1 MAKIENSETIVN
13 THHSSSSLWSNCRPD
28 IQRRI
33 NALLNYQAEYFR
45 LRVEF
50 YRQLQ
55 DLQYAYNPEF
65 ERILARQRTIIDGSC
80 EPTELEK
87 QINESIT
94 SNPTSKSNLNQS
106 TLQKYEQISTQNI
119 LNFPNSQTDL
129 PEKGLTNFWLTVLK
143 NIDSY
148 DFPIQRRDELCL
160 KYLIDIR
167 CILNPPNLDSTSFT
181 LEFHFLPTN
190 PFFIETILTKQYS
203 IRYELNN
210 SNPYRSYDGPEVDCC
225 YGCVITWKPDHN
237 LTIRKRTKRIRN
249 KTTEQIRFVQIEE
262 SIKSFFDFFSSPIV
276 PVNGIHEMNNEDQ
289 IRLEADIEF
298 GLLLKQRVL
307 PRAVLYY
314 TGEALPVFREE
325 EEEEEEED
333 EEDNQLTSSD
343 SVQ

>member
-1 MAKIENSETIVN
+1 MAKIENSETKVN

-33 NALLNYQAEYFR
+33 NALLNYQVEYFR

-65 ERILARQRTIIDGSC
+65 EQILARQRAIIDGSC
-80 EPTELEK
+80 EPIELENQMNK
-87 QINESIT
+87 SII
-94 SNPTSKSNLNQS
+94 SNSTLESNLNQS
-106 TLQKYEQISTQNI
+106 SSQTYEQISTQNI
-119 LNFPNSQTDL
+119 FPNSQSNL
-129 PEKGLTNFWLTVLK
+129 PNKGLANFWLTVLK

-148 DFPIQRRDELCL
+148 DYPIQRRDELCL

-167 CILNPPNLDSTSFT
+167 CILNPPNVDSTSFI

-190 PFFIETILTKQYS
+190 PFFNETILTKQYS

-210 SNPYRSYDGPEVDCC
+210 SNPYRSYDGPEVDHC
-225 YGCVITWKPDHN
+225 YGCLITWKPDHN
-237 LTIRKRTKRIRN
+237 LTIRKRTKRIRS
-249 KTTEQIRFVQIEE
+249 KTTGQIRFVQIEE
-262 SIKSFFDFFSSPIV
+262 SIKSFFDFFSPPIISA
-276 PVNGIHEMNNEDQ
+276 NGIHEMNNEDQ

-314 TGEALPVFREE
+314 TGEALAVFH
-325 EEEEEEED
+325 EEEED
-333 EEDNQLTSSD
+333 DDQLSSSD
-343 SVQ
+343 SS